1 MKVAN
6 IMVKF
11 AIYILS
17 AIIVIYSIDG
27 VNINSIFKKNKI
39 IQARVFYLV
48 LALCLTYLLGSFLY
62 DFIYLK
68 LL

>member
-1 MKVAN
+1 MT
-6 IMVKF
+6 KF
-11 AIYILS
+11 FVYLLS
-17 AIIVIYSIDG
+17 TIIVLFAMDG
-27 VNINSIFKKNKI
+27 VNINAIFKKNKI

-48 LALCLTYLLGSFLY
+48 LSFSLIYLLTSFLY

>member
-1 MKVAN
+1 
-6 IMVKF
+6 MVKF
-11 AIYILS
+11 AVYILS
-17 AIIVIYSIDG
+17 AIISIFALDAININVIY
-27 VNINSIFKKNKI
+27 KKNKV

-48 LALCLTYLLGSFLY
+48 LIFIFTYLLGSFLY